1 MSLSSPPTT
10 DGWGVFCCI
19 IGCCCCCFV
28 VVVAFISSENKN
40 KCSAKTD
47 LKFLR
52 DELSHDARAL
62 GAPLYLVAL
71 LGRRFMRMT
80 MMTATMPMM
89 MITRTPTTAPMT
101 TFMELLGASAVKESW
116 EIQQKRS
123 LLSGGLVIVIHC
135 DTCKIGASDLR
146 TPASLSILHNCK
158 HQRKM
163 SKSLVSGHIQT
174 I

>member
-1 MSLSSPPTT
+1 MSFICSNNRFFFF
-10 DGWGVFCCI
+10 VF
-19 IGCCCCCFV
+19 FFFVLLV
-28 VVVAFISSENKN
+28 VVVLLLLMLSSSENKN

-101 TFMELLGASAVKESW
+101 TFMELLGASAVKESR
-116 EIQQKRS
+116 EIQQKRC
-123 LLSGGLVIVIHC
+123 LLSGGLV
-135 DTCKIGASDLR
+135 SYPL
-146 TPASLSILHNCK
+146 
-158 HQRKM
+158 
-163 SKSLVSGHIQT
+163 
-174 I
+174 

>member
-19 IGCCCCCFV
+19 IGCCCCCFVV

-116 EIQQKRS
+116 EIQQKRC
-123 LLSGGLVIVIHC
+123 LLSGGLV
-135 DTCKIGASDLR
+135 SYPL
-146 TPASLSILHNCK
+146 
-158 HQRKM
+158 
-163 SKSLVSGHIQT
+163 
-174 I
+174 